1 MPVFA
6 VIAVCTYLFSI
17 SLIVPGQVRK
27 QPVYRRLALLL
38 AVVALITHAIT
49 LKLLIFRGAEGQNL
63 TLLNLGSA
71 VSLLMCIIM
80 TVVAYKG
87 KAWYLTPIVYSFA
100 IINLILSAVMPG
112 EFITHLEGSIPL
124 FIHIGLAL
132 LSYATLLIAALYAF
146 QVALIDYQLK
156 NKTFKFRA
164 DMPPMMVIE
173 RKMFHITQVGVILL
187 TLTLCTGFIYMDN
200 IFDKENIHKSVLSVV
215 AWFVY
220 IILLWGHFHGGWR
233 GKRVL
238 FFHVAGAFI
247 LTMAFFGNRLMQQIM
262 VSYP

>member
-6 VIAVCTYLFSI
+6 VIAACTYLFSL

-38 AVVALITHAIT
+38 AVIALITHAIT
-49 LKLLIFRGAEGQNL
+49 LKLLIFRGDEGQNL

-100 IINLILSAVMPG
+100 VINLMLSTIMPG
-112 EFITHLEGSIPL
+112 EFITHLEGSVPL

-146 QVALIDYQLK
+146 QVALIDFQLK
-156 NKTFKFRA
+156 NKTLKFSS

-200 IFDKENIHKSVLSVV
+200 IFDKENIHKSVLSVI

-247 LTMAFFGNRLMQQIM
+247 LTMAFFGNRLMQQIL
-262 VSYP
+262 VS

>member
-6 VIAVCTYLFSI
+6 VIAVCTYLLSL

-27 QPVYRRLALLL
+27 QPMYRQLALLL
-38 AVVALITHAIT
+38 AVIALFTHAIT
-49 LKLLIFRGAEGQNL
+49 LKLLIFRGDGGQNL

-87 KAWYLTPIVYSFA
+87 RAWYLTPIVYSFA
-100 IINLILSAVMPG
+100 IINLMLSTIMPG
-112 EFITHLEGSIPL
+112 EFITHLEASVPL

-156 NKTFKFRA
+156 NKTLKFSS
-164 DMPPMMVIE
+164 DMPPMMVVE

-200 IFDKENIHKSVLSVV
+200 IFDKENIHKSVLSVI

-220 IILLWGHFHGGWR
+220 IILLWGHFQGGWR

-238 FFHVAGAFI
+238 FFHVAGALI
-247 LTMAFFGNRLMQQIM
+247 LTMAFFGNRLIQQVM
-262 VSYP
+262 VP

>member
-6 VIAVCTYLFSI
+6 VIAVCTYLLSL

-27 QPVYRRLALLL
+27 QPMYRQLALLL
-38 AVVALITHAIT
+38 AVIALITHAIT
-49 LKLLIFRGAEGQNL
+49 LKLLIFRGDGGQNL

-87 KAWYLTPIVYSFA
+87 RAWYLTPIVYSFA
-100 IINLILSAVMPG
+100 IINLMLSTIMPG
-112 EFITHLEGSIPL
+112 EFITHLEASVPL

-156 NKTFKFRA
+156 NKTLKFSP
-164 DMPPMMVIE
+164 DMPPMMVVE

-200 IFDKENIHKSVLSVV
+200 IFDKENIHKSVLSVI

-238 FFHVAGAFI
+238 SFHVVGALI
-247 LTMAFFGNRLMQQIM
+247 LTMAFFGNRLIQQVM
-262 VSYP
+262 VP